1 MASGVQGSKGQV
13 EQLVPIGRGPSWCL
27 PGGTRGPGTSSV
39 PTCVFPGDICKPER
53 ELSLPRAGAAFLPLL
68 RPPRVEGSEQSQI
81 RRGSQGVTP
90 RPPWLAEGCT
100 LQGPPEGL
108 GDRTRPLPTSTGL
121 KRCGEGLCEVPQV
134 PPRSPAGEDRPLPVP
149 ALPLTFFPP
158 FRPLVGSPPLR
169 GGSPSRQVR

>member
-1 MASGVQGSKGQV
+1 M
-13 EQLVPIGRGPSWCL
+13 
-27 PGGTRGPGTSSV
+27 
-39 PTCVFPGDICKPER
+39 
-53 ELSLPRAGAAFLPLL
+53 
-68 RPPRVEGSEQSQI
+68 EGSEQSQI

-100 LQGPPEGL
+100 LQGPPESL

-121 KRCGEGLCEVPQV
+121 KRCGEGLSEVPQV

-169 GGSPSRQVR
+169 GGSPRGQVRRGVLPECFLGTLDGPLAHAVLTGLVTFSP